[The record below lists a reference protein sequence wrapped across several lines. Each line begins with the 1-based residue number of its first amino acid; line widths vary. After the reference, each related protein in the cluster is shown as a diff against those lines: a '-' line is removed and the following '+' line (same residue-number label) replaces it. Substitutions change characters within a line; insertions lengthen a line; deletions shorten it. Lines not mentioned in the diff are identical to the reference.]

1 MTAKVE
7 WIVCDGAERPV
18 TEGLVDCPRQQALTA
33 RLVEVDTCLLCR
45 HLMATP
51 IDRDRLRHHG
61 VGTQLPGGH
70 RVRASPPHTRLA
82 IHDRSASP

>member
-1 MTAKVE
+1 MTANVE

-18 TEGLVDCPRQQALTA
+18 IEGLVDCPRQQALTA

-51 IDRDRLRHHG
+51 IDREWQGECAADSL
-61 VGTQLPGGH
+61 
-70 RVRASPPHTRLA
+70 
-82 IHDRSASP
+82 

>member
-18 TEGLVDCPRQQALTA
+18 IEGLVDCPRRRALTA
-33 RLVEVDTCLLCR
+33 RLADVDDCLLCR

-51 IDRDRLRHHG
+51 IDRDWQGECATEAPAAAGR
-61 VGTQLPGGH
+61 
-70 RVRASPPHTRLA
+70 
-82 IHDRSASP
+82 

>member
-18 TEGLVDCPRQQALTA
+18 IDGRVDCPRQQALTA
-33 RLVEVDTCLLCR
+33 RPADVVNCLLCR

-51 IDRDRLRHHG
+51 IDREWQGECSTDA
-61 VGTQLPGGH
+61 P
-70 RVRASPPHTRLA
+70 
-82 IHDRSASP
+82 SAAER

>member
-18 TEGLVDCPRQQALTA
+18 INGLVDCPRQQALTA
-33 RLVEVDTCLLCR
+33 RLVDFDTCLLCR

-51 IDRDRLRHHG
+51 IDREWQGQCETESR
-61 VGTQLPGGH
+61 
-70 RVRASPPHTRLA
+70 
-82 IHDRSASP
+82 

>member
-18 TEGLVDCPRQQALTA
+18 IEGRVDCPRQQALTA
-33 RLVEVDTCLLCR
+33 RLVDVDTCLLCR

-51 IDRDRLRHHG
+51 IDREWQGDCATESR
-61 VGTQLPGGH
+61 
-70 RVRASPPHTRLA
+70 
-82 IHDRSASP
+82 